1 MSEPN
6 ISMRP
11 IEEASVVEYALRF
24 RGGWT
29 GDFGSSLTVG
39 RRRPVNETISI
50 SDVILKSEGD

>member
-1 MSEPN
+1 MLGPD
-6 ISMRP
+6 ISMHL

-50 SDVILKSEGD
+50 SDVKLKTDG

>member
-6 ISMRP
+6 ILMHL
-11 IEEASVVEYALRF
+11 IEEASVVKYAFCF

-39 RRRPVNETISI
+39 QQRPVNETISI
-50 SDVILKSEGD
+50 SDVNLKTEG